1 MTEPELFDEIKL
13 LVNLWKMINVKN
25 AVKSAYD
32 YFQSIQDLMNNH
44 IEDLNLEEVELSED
58 EKFWLITLGFYRPIK
73 TPNLFE
79 EKYKRVYKLFKVNS
93 ETGAVE
99 AMKIR
104 EV

>member
-58 EKFWLITLGFYRPIK
+58 EKFWLITLGFDRPIK